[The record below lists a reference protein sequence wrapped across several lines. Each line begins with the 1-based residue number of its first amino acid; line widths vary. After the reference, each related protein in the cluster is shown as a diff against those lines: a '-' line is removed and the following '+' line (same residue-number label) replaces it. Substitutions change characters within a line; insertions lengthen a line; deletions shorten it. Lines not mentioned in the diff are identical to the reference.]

1 MKHKILFVILFL
13 CTIAATAVRVLQVI
27 VMIDPQTGF
36 YYTQYTLAE
45 PVLLG
50 ALAVLLVMLLVAA
63 RLTSED
69 VPPAQLVLK
78 SPVLGVFTALLAV
91 VSAIYVVDYILSQT
105 AFDMGT
111 YFYIAFVL
119 LLFVFLLVFSLS
131 LFRLIEM
138 PPLLCV
144 IPSIYSAYRL
154 AYIFIRYTG
163 VIKVSDILLDIVML
177 GFTMLFWHMCAKTV
191 SGTGSPKTVKWLY
204 GFGFPAALISFVC
217 AVPKY
222 YIAFFLPDTA
232 LHVSESVSYFD
243 IAVGIYIIVFMM
255 ALPFMQRKSAVVRQN
270 ITPPRGQR
278 YVPRHFKS
286 K

>member
-1 MKHKILFVILFL
+1 MKHKILFVSLFL
-13 CTIAATAVRVLQVI
+13 CTIAATAVRILQLI

-36 YYTQYTLAE
+36 YYPQYALAE

-50 ALAVLLVMLLVAA
+50 ALAVVLVMLLVVA
-63 RLTSED
+63 RLTGED
-69 VPPAQLVLK
+69 VPPEQLILK

-91 VSAIYVVDYILSQT
+91 VSAVHVFDYILGQT
-105 AFDMGT
+105 TFNMGT
-111 YFYIAFVL
+111 YAYIALVM
-119 LLFVFLLVFSLS
+119 LLFVFLLVFALS
-131 LFRLIEM
+131 LFGLIDM
-138 PPLLCV
+138 PPLLCI
-144 IPSIYSAYRL
+144 IPSVYSAYRL
-154 AYIFIRYTG
+154 AYIFIKYTG

-177 GFTMLFWHMCAKTV
+177 GFTMLFWHMCGKTV

-232 LHVSESVSYFD
+232 LHVSESISYFD
-243 IAVGIYIIVFMM
+243 IAVGVYIIVFMM
-255 ALPFMQRKSAVVRQN
+255 VLPFMQRKPTAVRQN
-270 ITPPRGQR
+270 VTPPRGQR
-278 YVPRHFKS
+278 YVPRHFKA